1 MVTGQEAQ
9 GCSAGVALW
18 GVAGLLWMASDGRDK
33 LLDAPD
39 MLTALF
45 GQILRRP
52 ISGWARS
59 VATLT
64 RVEQRHSLQVS
75 ATCRRC

>member
-18 GVAGLLWMASDGRDK
+18 AVVGLLWMASDGRDR
-33 LLDAPD
+33 LVDASD
-39 MLTALF
+39 SLTALF
-45 GQILRRP
+45 GQVPRRA

-59 VATLT
+59 VANLT
-64 RVEQRHSLQVS
+64 WVEQCHGLLVS
-75 ATCRRC
+75 ATCRGC